1 MDIDGRKPKNDRHIQ
16 FRSPEAVERE
26 ERKYQEQRAREKAEH
41 EAQKQ
46 RARESSARYW
56 ANITPEEREARR
68 LKTNATRKANEER
81 RKARELAEIKE
92 AERKAQ
98 ARLKR
103 KAKKELTFG
112 PMVPDERHAVPG
124 GSGLYNFEAIPQ
136 SYLYK
141 RNQVF
146 WLYVDMSAG
155 PDACWPWHGD
165 QFYDSLNRPTGY
177 GSAYWRRGY
186 TGAHRVAWMLNSGFY
201 IPPGLVVDH
210 MCEVKWCVNPDHLL
224 VCTQGHNTRMR
235 SNRPPEFTRT
245 ATSTEPPWDDR
256 WYPFGRRKYDEA
268 GNLKPEY
275 REDATWRD
283 EPEEQVKIPEFGFG
297 EGAISPPYPQ
307 RPIGGYVI
315 EEPLIPDNEE
325 F

>member
-1 MDIDGRKPKNDRHIQ
+1 MDYYDFGWL
-16 FRSPEAVERE
+16 SE
-26 ERKYQEQRAREKAEH
+26 EQRRKQEEWREKSK
-41 EAQKQ
+41 EAT
-46 RARESSARYW
+46 RRYW
-56 ANITPEEREARR
+56 ANITPEQREERKRKAAE
-68 LKTNATRKANEER
+68 TRKR
-81 RKARELAEIKE
+81 TLA
-92 AERKAQ
+92 AQ
-98 ARLKR
+98 ARREAEEELKR
-103 KAKKELTFG
+103 ERYERAARTRRRNKGYPDMSTADFKVWKKERAARSKELAFG
-112 PMVPDERHAVPG
+112 PIVPDERHAVPG
-124 GSGLYNFEAIPQ
+124 GFGLYDFEAIPP

-141 RNQVF
+141 RNAVF
-146 WLYVDMSAG
+146 WLYVDMAGG

-165 QFYDSLNRPTGY
+165 RGQDYHTGEPTDY

-186 TGAHRVAWMLNSGFY
+186 SGAHRVAWQLDSGFFV
-201 IPPGLVVDH
+201 PPGLVIDH
-210 MCEVKWCVNPDHLL
+210 MCEVKWCVNPNHLL

-315 EEPLIPDNEE
+315 EEPLIPDDEE